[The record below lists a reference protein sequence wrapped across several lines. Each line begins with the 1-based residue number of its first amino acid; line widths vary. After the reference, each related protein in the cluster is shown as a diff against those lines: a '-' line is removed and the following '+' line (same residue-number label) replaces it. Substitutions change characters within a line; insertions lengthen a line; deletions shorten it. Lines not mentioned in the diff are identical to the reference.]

1 MKRRTLPRVERGAAG
16 RAGRGG
22 RVVPEE
28 LDAMLAELLAN
39 LVILDTKQTGLFV
52 LVRRRRSFLVRGDDE
67 EVGALASNRH
77 VTTS

>member
-1 MKRRTLPRVERGAAG
+1 M
-16 RAGRGG
+16 
-22 RVVPEE
+22 PEE